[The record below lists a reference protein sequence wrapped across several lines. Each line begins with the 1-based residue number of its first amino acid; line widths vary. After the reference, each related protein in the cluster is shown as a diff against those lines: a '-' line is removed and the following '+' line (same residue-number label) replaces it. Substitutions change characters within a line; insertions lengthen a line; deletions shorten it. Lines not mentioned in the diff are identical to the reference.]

1 MTTESAIPKLDLHPK
16 SNIANKVRNTSLSK
30 NKPLLPVYEAVSN
43 AIHSINEIAKIQ
55 PTVGGIIINL
65 IRNGDPETLQELKEI
80 DEYPIRSIEV
90 VDNGTGFNNENM
102 SYFIEA
108 DTDHKIE
115 IGGKGVGRFV
125 CLKAFKAIAVSS
137 TFEHERQLYHREFEF
152 KATREGIHNFDEKPA
167 TATQERMTRVIL
179 SDFREDYQKNAPTDI
194 VQFARELVNHF
205 LLYFIQDSA
214 PNITIRNQN
223 HTEINCKNLFNTEF
237 KKEIESGDF
246 TVASNDFTLYLTKS
260 YSALSH
266 KIHYCAH
273 QRSVKEEGLI
283 NRIPDLGKYSI
294 KDSDGQFYYQ
304 AYVVGTFLDDHV
316 NTERVGFDF
325 PVEEDEDDLILIKE
339 VTLSKI
345 RNCAIDTIETLLE
358 DYLSAV
364 REAKINSYRP
374 TVNDELPQ
382 YRAVFNYKIDEVKK
396 LPPSL
401 PKQKLDI
408 ELYKIESNWKI
419 EVKEAGA
426 KLLAETKDIQNLEEY
441 KTRYEKFLTQFNEVG
456 QIDLAR
462 YVVHRKTVIEL
473 LDEFINITENSKFQ
487 DEDIIHNIF
496 FPIRSSSDEVLAEHQ
511 NLWLLDERLTYHS
524 FLASDRKFE
533 KINELDVPS
542 EDRTD
547 LLIYNDALAFSEDK
561 RAPHNSFTIIEF
573 KKPQRNNFQDYDAE
587 KNPMEQCEKYI
598 EALLSGRVKDRN
610 ERFIS
615 VDPNTPFYV
624 YIVCDITP
632 SLERVL
638 RSREYIQT
646 PDKIGYFTVKS
657 QYYKA
662 YIEVLPFEKVLK
674 DAHKR
679 NKILFDKLGIS

>member
-43 AIHSINEIAKIQ
+43 AIHSISEMTKIQ
-55 PTVGGIIINL
+55 PTIGGIIINL
-65 IRNGDPETLQELKEI
+65 IRNGDPETLKELKEI
-80 DEYPIRSIEV
+80 DQYPIRSIEV
-90 VDNGTGFNNENM
+90 IDNGIGFNNENM
-102 SYFIEA
+102 TYFIEA

-125 CLKAFKAIAVSS
+125 CLKAFKSIGVYS
-137 TFEHERQLYHREFEF
+137 TFDYSGQLYFREFDF
-152 KATREGIHNFDEKPA
+152 KPTREGIHNFKEEPA
-167 TATQERMTRVIL
+167 SDISERMTRVVL
-179 SDFREDYQKNAPTDI
+179 NDFREDYQKNAPTDI
-194 VQFARELVNHF
+194 VQFARELVSHF
-205 LLYFIQDSA
+205 LLYFLQGSA
-214 PNITIRNQN
+214 PNITVRNQN
-223 HTEINCKNLFNTEF
+223 NVEVNCKNLFNTEF
-237 KKEIESGDF
+237 KKEIESGAF
-246 TVASNDFTLYLTKS
+246 NVASNDFTLYLTKN
-260 YSALSH
+260 YTALSH

-294 KDSDGQFYYQ
+294 KDDDGQFYYQ

-316 NTERVGFDF
+316 NTERSGFDF
-325 PVEEDEDDLILIKE
+325 PVEEDEDDLVLIKE

-358 DYLSAV
+358 DYLSTV

-401 PKQKLDI
+401 PKQKLDV
-408 ELYKIESNWKI
+408 ELYKIESNWKV

-473 LDEFINITENSKFQ
+473 LDEFINVAENSKFQ

-496 FPIRSSSDEVLAEHQ
+496 FPIRSSSDEVLPEHQ
-511 NLWLLDERLTYHS
+511 NLWLLDERLTYHT
-524 FLASDRKFE
+524 FLSSDRKFE
-533 KINELDVPS
+533 KISQLEVS
-542 EDRTD
+542 SQDRTD

-561 RAPHNSFTIIEF
+561 RAPHNSFTIVEF

-598 EALLSGRVKDRN
+598 EALLAGKVKDRN
-610 ERFIS
+610 ERFIQ
-615 VDPNTPFYV
+615 VDPNTPFYA

-632 SLERVL
+632 TLERIL
-638 RSREYIQT
+638 RSREYIPT
-646 PDKIGYFTVKS
+646 PDKLGYFTVKS